1 MSRVFL
7 CSFDHRPRSLL
18 VEAACGGMS
27 GREETL
33 ETSRLTHGKTV
44 MHLANAKQIKGTDTT
59 MLAIDIDFG
68 SSITQAFTD
77 LASFIPKLIAFL
89 LILVIGTF
97 VAKWIRKLIVGL
109 LNRIRFDSYIDKA
122 GIGAPLERAGFAD
135 SGRFVAQL
143 IYFMIMLMVL
153 QLALSAFGPN
163 DISAL
168 LEDLVAFI
176 PKLIVAIA
184 IIIVTG
190 MVANAVGDM
199 IRPGLAD
206 VAAGPLLSKVAVGAI
221 WMIGVFAALDQVEFA
236 ADIVDTLF
244 TAIIGSLS
252 AIIIIKFGVGGI
264 WAARDRFW
272 PNAYDKISG
281 ANDPQA

>member
-1 MSRVFL
+1 
-7 CSFDHRPRSLL
+7 
-18 VEAACGGMS
+18 
-27 GREETL
+27 
-33 ETSRLTHGKTV
+33 
-44 MHLANAKQIKGTDTT
+44 MHLANAKKIKGTDQL

-77 LASFIPKLIAFL
+77 LASFVPKLIAFL
-89 LILVIGTF
+89 LILVVGMF
-97 VAKWIRKLIVGL
+97 VAKWIRRLIVGL

-122 GIGAPLERAGFAD
+122 GIGGPLERAGFAD

-163 DISAL
+163 EISTL

-184 IIIVTG
+184 IIVVTG
-190 MVANAVGDM
+190 LVANAVGDM
-199 IRPGLAD
+199 IRPALAD
-206 VAAGPLLSKVAVGAI
+206 VTAGPILSKVAVGAI
-221 WMIGVFAALDQVEFA
+221 WMIGGFAALDQIEFA

-244 TAIIGSLS
+244 TAIVGSLS
-252 AIIIIKFGVGGI
+252 AILIIKFGVGGI

-272 PNAYDKISG
+272 PNAYDRISG
-281 ANDPQA
+281 ANDPQQ